1 MKKTKLLFILLL
13 TLVLGFAVVQPLNAN
28 AVEADQTNNHIQY
41 DVDGDGE
48 INYVALGDSTTNGY
62 GLSNYF
68 LRQQKPPK

>member
-41 DVDGDGE
+41 YSVRSCHCCLKE
-48 INYVALGDSTTNGY
+48 EWP
-62 GLSNYF
+62 
-68 LRQQKPPK
+68 RPKR